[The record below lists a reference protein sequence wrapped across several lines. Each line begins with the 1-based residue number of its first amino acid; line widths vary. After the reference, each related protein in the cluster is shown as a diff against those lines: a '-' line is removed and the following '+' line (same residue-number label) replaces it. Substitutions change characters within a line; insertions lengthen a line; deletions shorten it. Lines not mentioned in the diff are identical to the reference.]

1 MAKATDPAGSVAFFF
16 AAPGALPAWSLFA
29 LPANRWGRWFAL
41 IVLSLLLTGLLE
53 FLRAPAAL
61 LLGPMVA
68 AIFFGLRGDTLPM
81 PRQTL
86 TLTQAVVGCLVAQ
99 AFSPELLRSLARDGL
114 PMLATVLTTVIAAGI
129 VGLIMVKARTL
140 PGTTAAW
147 GSSPGG
153 AAVMV
158 TLAEE
163 YGADVQLVAF
173 MQYLR
178 VVVVVLA
185 ASLVSWWLIG
195 SRAGACRYASTPAL
209 PLRVAALSLLATLWC
224 CRHRRVAGQRM
235 SRIPGGALLVPMFLA
250 IAVQF
255 SGCGPH
261 PSAVAP
267 AGPLVSR
274 RLAGMSGCDLIAP
287 PCLLALA
294 ALPQLL
300 LGIALLIAL
309 VRACRP
315 GCWRALL
322 HTDFLTAYL
331 ATTPGGL
338 ESVAI
343 IAVDSGPT
351 SRWSWR
357 CRPCACSWW
366 SSPAR

>member
-1 MAKATDPAGSVAFFF
+1 MEHV
-16 AAPGALPAWSLFA
+16 ALPAT
-29 LPANRWGRWFAL
+29 PWGRWFAL
-41 IVLSLLLTGLLE
+41 IALSLLLTGLLQL
-53 FLRAPAAL
+53 LRAPAAL
-61 LLGPMVA
+61 LLGPMIA
-68 AIFFGLRGDTLPM
+68 AIVFALRGESLPM

-86 TLTQAVVGCLVAQ
+86 PLTQAVVGCLVAQ
-99 AFSPELLRSLARDGL
+99 AFTPELLQSLARDGL
-114 PMLATVLTTVIAAGI
+114 PMLATVLTTVIAAGL

-147 GSSPGG
+147 GSAPGG

-195 SRAGACRYASTPAL
+195 AVPARAAIPAPEL
-209 PLRVAALSLLATLWC
+209 PLGDAAVSLLATLC
-224 CRHRRVAGQRM
+224 VAVIGAWLGSV
-235 SRIPGGALLVPMFLA
+235 SRIPGGALLMPMFLA

-255 SGCGPH
+255 SGWVRIH
-261 PSAVAP
+261 LPSPLLALSFAVLGWYVGLRFNRTA
-267 AGPLVSR
+267 
-274 RLAGMSGCDLIAP
+274 
-287 PCLLALA
+287 LLHALA

-309 VRACRP
+309 CALSA
-315 GCWRALL
+315 WLLAALL

-343 IAVDSGPT
+343 IAVDSGADVSLVMAMQALRLFVVVVTGPVIARWI
-351 SRWSWR
+351 SRH
-357 CRPCACSWW
+357 A
-366 SSPAR
+366 